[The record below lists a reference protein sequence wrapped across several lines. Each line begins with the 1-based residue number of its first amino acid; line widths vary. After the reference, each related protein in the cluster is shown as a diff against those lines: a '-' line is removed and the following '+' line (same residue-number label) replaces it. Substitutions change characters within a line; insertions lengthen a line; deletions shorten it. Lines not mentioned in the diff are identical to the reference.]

1 MRADDGGYPESGTVV
16 DLIPA
21 SSGETFLCWTE
32 IVEDGRL
39 VVTAPSDRAQH
50 PVQISIGERV
60 DVVWRSAAGLRSLP
74 CELVAVDR
82 GERPRWELR
91 PGGVV
96 QRGQRRDAV
105 RAPLSVPVTLGPES
119 APVSGTTVDLSEGG
133 LRCVLEA
140 GAAPEWLPP
149 APERPTGTVVP
160 VALRLPDL
168 SIQCLGELTHRF
180 PRQDARVE
188 LSVRLIGLSEH
199 EQDDLRRRIFDR
211 LRDLRRRGLI

>member
-82 GERPRWELR
+82 GDPPRWELR
-91 PGGVV
+91 SGGVV

-105 RAPLSVPVTLGPES
+105 RAPLSVPVTLGPEP
-119 APVSGTTVDLSEGG
+119 ARLSGTTVDLSEGG

-140 GAAPEWLPP
+140 GSGAEWLPGP
-149 APERPTGTVVP
+149 DEQPVGRVVP
-160 VALRLPDL
+160 LDLRLSDL
-168 SIQCLGELTHRF
+168 
-180 PRQDARVE
+180 
-188 LSVRLIGLSEH
+188 
-199 EQDDLRRRIFDR
+199 
-211 LRDLRRRGLI
+211 